1 MRDDGAVGG
10 RRNISA
16 GTDRRI
22 AVGVRDLA
30 EKVDRSIRCNRDATG
45 GRSREIDTNR
55 IVRLDRHGES
65 QAAVIHI
72 TVDPGIN
79 RSAVGFVLHRIFW
92 CKSVMTVMV
101 TYIDVIAELS

>member
-22 AVGVRDLA
+22 AVGVRNLT
-30 EKVDRSIRCNRDATG
+30 EKVDRSIRRNRDATS
-45 GRSREIDTNR
+45 GRSREIDTNW
-55 IVRLDRHGES
+55 IVRLDRHGEC

-72 TVDPGIN
+72 TVGPGIN